1 MIIKATQKNTRQ
13 TPRKVRL
20 VANAV
25 RKLSLTEA
33 IKQLSAIERRASL
46 VVLKVVRQAVAN
58 AMHNH
63 GFSFEELKLKNIVV
77 VPAPQFK
84 RFRAVSRGRAHTI
97 LKKSCHISVELE
109 AQKGAVITPEKV
121 SEPKTAVK
129 AEAPKAEKKETAKAP
144 KKAVKAEVKSEKTEK
159 KVAKTKKVVKEKKA
173 E

>member
-20 VANAV
+20 VANTV

-33 IKQLSAIERRASL
+33 IKQLSAMERRASL

-77 VPAPQFK
+77 MPAPQLK

-97 LKKSCHISVELE
+97 LKKSCHIAVELE
-109 AQKGAVITPEKV
+109 AQKGASIPTE
-121 SEPKTAVK
+121 VK
-129 AEAPKAEKKETAKAP
+129 EVKKEVEAPKAETAKKEVKAP
-144 KKAVKAEVKSEKTEK
+144 KKTATVKAKTEDKAEK
-159 KVAKTKKVVKEKKA
+159 KVAKTKKVVKEKKV